1 MREQTDE
8 IMIRFNPSVMFWLAR
23 RQPIMRMR
31 VTRAPGFPDSQMD
44 SARDYV
50 HFACNNL
57 VNTLI

>member
-1 MREQTDE
+1 
-8 IMIRFNPSVMFWLAR
+8 
-23 RQPIMRMR
+23 MRMR